1 MAKIKE
7 RWYQK
12 DAVDA
17 FAQFVSTHPA
27 GHNPLIVMPTGT
39 GKSVVIALIIKWAR
53 QWQENKVLVL
63 THVSE
68 LVKQNGL
75 KLAAVYPEAVIGY
88 CSAGLGLRD
97 TKHNIIFG
105 TVQTVYSILK
115 RNKHAFG
122 ERCLVII
129 DECHLLSEKSSSQ
142 YRTVLRTLSEI
153 CPAMRVCGLSA
164 TPYRAKGILL
174 TEQKDPIFTDVAY
187 DLTANFTKLIEEG
200 YLAPLV
206 TLKTPVS
213 FNLEGVHIR
222 GGEFKDDE
230 LQKAVG
236 NEQLLAEAC
245 DIMARE
251 GVERKAWLVFVSGIK
266 NTETVKGMLEARGVV
281 TRSVNSNHEQSEND
295 SAIADFRAGKVRC
308 LVSANQLTTGFDVP
322 QVDMIGMLRPTIS
335 TSLHCLDEQ
344 TEILTSSGFKKWN
357 EVSVGEL
364 CASVAPSTLEFEYLP
379 ITGYVHRQLSPD
391 EFMLSLKRPS
401 LDIRVSNQ
409 HRMLVDVRGGRDHHF
424 ERVMLP
430 CESIV
435 GFENIK
441 IPVSAVNH
449 GNQSLGLSQEELIF
463 IGFWLADG
471 CINPAN
477 NDCYFSISDRYP
489 QIKQEIEDVMAVLG
503 LGFRAYHWS
512 AEQTSEHGFKTSY
525 GSTRYYISKG
535 KLRGGR
541 SHLKGW
547 AYLQKYLDKSL
558 CDDLAQCS
566 HDDFALLLHGL
577 DLGDGWHAE
586 KYKDGAT
593 MHTFV
598 IAVGNNKLLAEKLQI
613 LAIKNGFRAN
623 LSGNGSNCLILR
635 IKETNW
641 SSVVKRQ
648 AGHITNWQKEVGT
661 QEWVWCVEN
670 ENGTLVTRR
679 NGKVA
684 ILGNCQ
690 MLGRGTRPAVG
701 KTDCLVLDFARN
713 VERLGP
719 INAPVLKGPSAPRD
733 PQLLQDRPKTK
744 FCDNCGSEIPISS
757 RSCPI
762 CGYQPPQDLDLE
774 DLASVDVIAYSQH
787 LPHVKGASVA
797 NVVSMISSAH
807 RSVKGADCV
816 RVYLGCR
823 QGQKSFKAW
832 LYLCFDA
839 GSRSL
844 AKQAAADMW
853 RKLRGLEPVPK
864 NTMAAL
870 QRVHELKQPKE
881 VELLRA
887 NLKRHYDVLV
897 TAYY

>member
-39 GKSVVIALIIKWAR
+39 GKSVVIASIIKWAR

-187 DLTANFTKLIEEG
+187 DLTSHFTKLIEEG

-213 FNLEGVHIR
+213 INLEGVHIR

-236 NEQLLAEAC
+236 NEQLLSEAC
-245 DIMARE
+245 NIMVRE
-251 GVERKAWLVFVSGIK
+251 GRERKAWLVFVSGIK
-266 NTETVKGMLEARGVV
+266 NTETVKRMLETRGVV
-281 TRSVNSNHEQSEND
+281 VRSVNSSHEQSEND
-295 SAIADFRAGKVRC
+295 TAIADFRAGRVRC

-322 QVDMIGMLRPTIS
+322 QVDMIGMLRPTMS
-335 TSLHCLDEQ
+335 VSLH
-344 TEILTSSGFKKWN
+344 
-357 EVSVGEL
+357 V
-364 CASVAPSTLEFEYLP
+364 
-379 ITGYVHRQLSPD
+379 
-391 EFMLSLKRPS
+391 
-401 LDIRVSNQ
+401 
-409 HRMLVDVRGGRDHHF
+409 
-424 ERVMLP
+424 
-430 CESIV
+430 
-435 GFENIK
+435 
-441 IPVSAVNH
+441 
-449 GNQSLGLSQEELIF
+449 QS
-463 IGFWLADG
+463 
-471 CINPAN
+471 
-477 NDCYFSISDRYP
+477 
-489 QIKQEIEDVMAVLG
+489 
-503 LGFRAYHWS
+503 
-512 AEQTSEHGFKTSY
+512 
-525 GSTRYYISKG
+525 
-535 KLRGGR
+535 
-541 SHLKGW
+541 
-547 AYLQKYLDKSL
+547 
-558 CDDLAQCS
+558 
-566 HDDFALLLHGL
+566 
-577 DLGDGWHAE
+577 
-586 KYKDGAT
+586 
-593 MHTFV
+593 
-598 IAVGNNKLLAEKLQI
+598 
-613 LAIKNGFRAN
+613 
-623 LSGNGSNCLILR
+623 
-635 IKETNW
+635 
-641 SSVVKRQ
+641 
-648 AGHITNWQKEVGT
+648 
-661 QEWVWCVEN
+661 
-670 ENGTLVTRR
+670 
-679 NGKVA
+679 
-684 ILGNCQ
+684 
-690 MLGRGTRPAVG
+690 LGRGTRPAVG

-733 PQLLQDRPKTK
+733 VQLMQDRPKTK
-744 FCDNCGSEIPISS
+744 FCDRCGSEIPISS